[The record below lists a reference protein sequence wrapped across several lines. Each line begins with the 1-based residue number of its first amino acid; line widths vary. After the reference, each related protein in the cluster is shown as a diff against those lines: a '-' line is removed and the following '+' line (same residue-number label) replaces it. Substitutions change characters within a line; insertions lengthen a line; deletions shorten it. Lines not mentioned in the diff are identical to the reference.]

1 MGRIIKSPSIG
12 RLSTNFSYYIMKK
25 FNILSFGEIIH
36 DVYQDKTSL
45 GGAPLNFAAFIKQ
58 GGARSF
64 LLSAVGK
71 DRLGDDALNAIKKAG
86 ICCDYIT
93 VNDKPTGSCSVT
105 LNKGGVPNYDILK
118 DVAYDNILASE
129 QVFLQKFDVLYFG
142 TLALRSQ
149 NNLNTVKRLLESA
162 NFDMVFCDLN
172 LRKPF
177 FDNKTVGFCLKNTQ
191 ILKVS
196 EDELSYIEQEFLD
209 GKFDS
214 HKTAATE
221 IFDKYNNLEQIILTC
236 GSDGAYVYI
245 NTEDKEYYCPAKK
258 VKVVSTVGAGDSF
271 AATYLIEYLKGNSID
286 ECLKKATDASASVVS
301 RLEGLW

>member
-1 MGRIIKSPSIG
+1 MK
-12 RLSTNFSYYIMKK
+12 NFT
-25 FNILSFGEIIH
+25 ILSFGEIIQ
-36 DVYQDKTSL
+36 DVYRDKTSL
-45 GGAPLNFAAFIKQ
+45 GGAPLNFAAFAKR
-58 GGARSF
+58 GGARTF
-64 LLSAVGK
+64 LLSAVGN
-71 DRLGDDALNAIKKAG
+71 DRLGCDALNAIQKAG
-86 ICCDYIT
+86 IRCDYIT
-93 VNDKPTGSCSVT
+93 VNDKTTGSCLVT
-105 LNKGGVPNYDILK
+105 LNKDCVPNYDILNN
-118 DVAYDNILASE
+118 VAYDNIVASD

-149 NNLNTVKRLLESA
+149 NNLRTLERLLQSS
-162 NFDMVFCDLN
+162 NFDKVFCDLN

-177 FDNKTVGFCLKNTQ
+177 YGREIVDFCLKNTQ

-209 GKFDS
+209 GKFDLR
-214 HKTAATE
+214 KTATKE
-221 IFDKYNNLEQIILTC
+221 IFDKFNNLEQIILTC

-286 ECLKKATDASASVVS
+286 ECLKRATEASASVVS
-301 RLEGLW
+301 KLEVIF